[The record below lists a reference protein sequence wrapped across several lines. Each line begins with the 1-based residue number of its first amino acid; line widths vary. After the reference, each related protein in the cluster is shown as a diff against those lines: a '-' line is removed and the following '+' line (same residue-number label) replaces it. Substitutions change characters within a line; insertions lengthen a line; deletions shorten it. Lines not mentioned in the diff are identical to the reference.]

1 MIVLQVA
8 TRLLAFIGKELV
20 DVLRRPG
27 ALLSLVFGPFL
38 ILAVFGYGYRGLGD
52 PLRAIVVVP
61 PQSGLPT
68 DLATYQQVAEGLTIS
83 QIDSTRADAE
93 AKLRQHQTDVVVAVP
108 PDARDR
114 FRAGQQATIDFEIN
128 VANPEEQAY
137 AGVLAARLANKVNT
151 EILTRFIGQ
160 GQDVA
165 IQAGAGAEVLKIPAS
180 VVAEPTRSQL
190 TNLSPTAPAVTAFY
204 GPAVLALVLQHLS
217 LTMVGLSLVRERT
230 SGLIELFRVAPV
242 SALEVVLGKV
252 LGFGVFGAII
262 GAASLAFLVLG
273 LGVPLLGSAWQLT
286 GVLGLLL
293 LSSLGLGLVVGL
305 ISDSER
311 QAVQL
316 SLLVL
321 LASVFFAGFILPLR
335 EFSGPVAAIANILP
349 VTHGIQLVRDLMLEG
364 WVTAPWHLGA
374 LALTAAALLLIAWV
388 GLRRGMARI

>member
-1 MIVLQVA
+1 MILFQVI
-8 TRLLAFIGKELV
+8 TRLLAFIGKELI

-27 ALLSLVFGPFL
+27 ALLSLVLGPFL
-38 ILAVFGYGYRGLGD
+38 ILAVFGYGYHGLGD

-61 PQSGLPT
+61 PESGLPT
-68 DLATYQQVAEGLTIS
+68 DLATYQKVSEGLTIGEIDATR
-83 QIDSTRADAE
+83 QIAE
-93 AKLRQHQTDVVVAVP
+93 TKLRRHETDVVVVVP
-108 PDARDR
+108 PDAQDR
-114 FRAGQQATIDFEIN
+114 FEAGQQATIDFMIN

-137 AGVLAARLANKVNT
+137 AGVLAARLATKVNT
-151 EILTRFIGQ
+151 EILTQFVGQ
-160 GQDVA
+160 GQEVA
-165 IQAGAGAEVLKIPAS
+165 IQAGAGAEALKVPAS
-180 VVAEPTRSQL
+180 VVAEPTRSEL

-230 SGLIELFRVAPV
+230 TGLIELFRVAPV

-252 LGFGVFGAII
+252 LGFGAFGAVI

-273 LGVPLLGSAWQLT
+273 LGVPVLGSPWQLA

-305 ISDSER
+305 VSDSER

-335 EFSGPVAAIANILP
+335 QFSAPVAAIANVLP
-349 VTHGIQLVRDLMLEG
+349 VTHGIQLVRDLMLQG
-364 WVTAPWHLGA
+364 WVVAPWHVAA
-374 LALTAAALLLIAWV
+374 LAVMAGSFLLVAWI
-388 GLRRGMARI
+388 GMRRGMARI

>member
-1 MIVLQVA
+1 MILFQVI
-8 TRLLAFIGKELV
+8 TRLLAFIGKELT

-27 ALLSLVFGPFL
+27 ALLSLVLGPFL

-61 PQSGLPT
+61 PESGLPT
-68 DLATYQQVAEGLTIS
+68 DLTTYQKVAEGLTIS
-83 QIDSTRADAE
+83 EIDATRQVAE
-93 AKLRQHQTDVVVAVP
+93 EKLGRHETDVVVVVP
-108 PDARDR
+108 PDAQAR
-114 FRAGQQATIDFEIN
+114 FQAGQQATIDFMIN

-137 AGVLAARLANKVNT
+137 AGVLAARLATKVNT
-151 EILTRFIGQ
+151 QILTQFVGEGQ
-160 GQDVA
+160 QVA
-165 IQAGAGAEVLKIPAS
+165 IQAGAGSDALRIPAS
-180 VVAEPTRSQL
+180 VVAEPTRSEL

-204 GPAVLALVLQHLS
+204 GPAVLALVLQHLA

-230 SGLIELFRVAPV
+230 TGLIELFRVAPV

-252 LGFGVFGAII
+252 LGFGAFGAVI
-262 GAASLAFLVLG
+262 GVASLAFLVFG
-273 LGVPLLGSAWQLT
+273 LGVPVLGSPWQLA

-305 ISDSER
+305 VSDSER

-335 EFSGPVAAIANILP
+335 QFSGPVAAIANVLP
-349 VTHGIQLVRDLMLEG
+349 VTHGIQLVRDVMLQG
-364 WVTAPWHLGA
+364 WVAAPWHVAA
-374 LALTAAALLLIAWV
+374 LAVMAGSFLLVAWA
-388 GLRRGMARI
+388 GMRRGMARI

>member
-1 MIVLQVA
+1 VILVQVVI
-8 TRLLAFIGKELV
+8 RLLAFIGKELI

-27 ALLSLVFGPFL
+27 ALLSLVLGPFL

-61 PQSGLPT
+61 PESGLPT
-68 DLATYQQVAEGLTIS
+68 DLAVYQKVAEGLTIGE
-83 QIDSTRADAE
+83 IDTTRQAAE
-93 AKLRQHQTDVVVAVP
+93 EKLNRHETDVVVVVP
-108 PDARDR
+108 PDAQAK
-114 FRAGQQATIDFEIN
+114 FEAGQQATIDFMIN

-137 AGVLAARLANKVNT
+137 AGVLAARLATKVNT
-151 EILTRFIGQ
+151 QILTQFVGQ
-160 GQDVA
+160 GQEVA
-165 IQAGAGAEVLKIPAS
+165 IQAGAGSEVLKIPAG
-180 VVAEPTRSQL
+180 VVAEPTRSEL

-230 SGLIELFRVAPV
+230 TGLIELFRVAPV

-252 LGFGVFGAII
+252 LGFGAFGAVI
-262 GAASLAFLVLG
+262 GTASLAFLVLG
-273 LGVPLLGSAWQLT
+273 LGVPILGSPWELA

-293 LSSLGLGLVVGL
+293 LSSLGLGLLVGL
-305 ISDSER
+305 VSDSER

-335 EFSGPVAAIANILP
+335 QFSGPVAAIANVLP
-349 VTHGIQLVRDLMLEG
+349 VTHGIQLVRDLMLQG
-364 WVTAPWHLGA
+364 WVAASWHVAA
-374 LALTAAALLLIAWV
+374 LAVMAGSFLLVAWI
-388 GLRRGMARI
+388 GMRRGMARI

>member
-1 MIVLQVA
+1 MILLQVT

-61 PQSGLPT
+61 PESGVPT
-68 DLATYQQVAEGLTIS
+68 DLATYQKVAEGLTIS
-83 QIDSTRADAE
+83 EIDPTREDAE
-93 AKLRQHQTDVVVAVP
+93 QKLQKHQTDVVVVVP
-108 PDARDR
+108 PDTREK

-137 AGVLAARLANKVNT
+137 AGVLAARLASKVNT
-151 EILTRFIGQ
+151 EILTLFVGQ
-160 GQDVA
+160 GQQVA
-165 IQAGAGAEVLKIPAS
+165 IDAGAGQEALRVPAS
-180 VVAEPTRSQL
+180 VVAEPTRSEL

-204 GPAVLALVLQHLS
+204 GPAVLALVLQHLA

-242 SALEVVLGKV
+242 SAFEVVLGKV
-252 LGFGVFGAII
+252 LGFGIFAGII

-273 LGVPLLGSAWQLT
+273 LGVPLLGSAFQLAA
-286 GVLGLLL
+286 VLGLLL

-364 WVTAPWHLGA
+364 WIVAPWHVAA
-374 LALTAAALLLIAWV
+374 LAAMAGSLLLVAWL
-388 GLRRGMARI
+388 GMRRGMARI

>member
-1 MIVLQVA
+1 MMLLQVPI
-8 TRLLAFIGKELV
+8 RLLAFVGKELV

-27 ALLSLVFGPFL
+27 ALFSLVLGPFL
-38 ILAVFGYGYRGLGD
+38 ILAVFGYGYQGLGQ

-61 PQSGLPT
+61 AESGLPT
-68 DLATYQQVAEGLTIS
+68 TLDTYQKVAEGLTIS
-83 QIDSTRADAE
+83 EIAPTREAAE
-93 AKLRQHQTDVVVAVP
+93 QKLDQHLTDVVVVVP
-108 PDARDR
+108 PDAQSK
-114 FRAGQQATIDFEIN
+114 FEAGQQATIDFEIN

-137 AGVLAARLANKVNT
+137 AGVLAARLATKVNT
-151 EILTRFIGQ
+151 EILTQFVGQ
-160 GQDVA
+160 GQQVA
-165 IQAGAGAEVLKIPAS
+165 IQAGAGQAALRIPAN
-180 VVAEPTRSQL
+180 VVAEPTRSEL
-190 TNLSPTAPAVTAFY
+190 TNLSPTAPGVTAFY

-252 LGFGVFGAII
+252 LGFGAFAAVI
-262 GAASLAFLVLG
+262 GAASLAFLVFG
-273 LGVPLLGSAWQLT
+273 LHVPLLGSPVELAA
-286 GVLGLLL
+286 VLGLLL
-293 LSSLGLGLVVGL
+293 LASLGMGLVVGL

-335 EFSGPVAAIANILP
+335 QFSGPVAALANVLP

-364 WVTAPWHLGA
+364 WLAAPWHIGA
-374 LALTAAALLLIAWV
+374 LLIMATLLLLIAWL

>member
-1 MIVLQVA
+1 MILFEVL
-8 TRLLAFIGKELV
+8 TRLLAFIGKELI

-27 ALLSLVFGPFL
+27 ALASLVLGPFL

-61 PQSGLPT
+61 PESGLPT
-68 DLATYQQVAEGLTIS
+68 DLATYQKVSEGLTIGE
-83 QIDSTRADAE
+83 IDATRQVAE
-93 AKLRQHQTDVVVAVP
+93 EKLSRHETDVVVVVP
-108 PDARDR
+108 PDAQAK
-114 FRAGQQATIDFEIN
+114 FEAGQQATIGFMIN

-137 AGVLAARLANKVNT
+137 AGVLAARLATKVNE
-151 EILTRFIGQ
+151 EILTQFVGEGQ
-160 GQDVA
+160 QVA
-165 IQAGAGAEVLKIPAS
+165 IQAGAGSEALKVPAG
-180 VVAEPTRSQL
+180 VVAEPTRSEL
-190 TNLSPTAPAVTAFY
+190 TNLSPTAPAVTSFY

-252 LGFGVFGAII
+252 LGFGVFGAVI
-262 GAASLAFLVLG
+262 GSASLGFLVLG
-273 LGVPLLGSAWQLT
+273 LGVPVLGSPWQLA
-286 GVLGLLL
+286 GILALLL
-293 LSSLGLGLVVGL
+293 VSSLGLGLVVGL
-305 ISDSER
+305 VSDSER

-335 EFSGPVAAIANILP
+335 QFSEPVAAIANILP
-349 VTHGIQLVRDLMLEG
+349 VTHGIQLVRDLMLQG
-364 WVTAPWHLGA
+364 WVAAPWHVAA
-374 LALTAAALLLIAWV
+374 LAVMAGAFLVVAWI